1 MKAHIRQLIELFG
14 FNVKLN
20 TGNKPNKSCFLH
32 VFFYCW
38 VICMPFIWCEYLEEG
53 MGTKKC
59 RITRGKYIR
68 MNISAPYNEGD
79 NVILYKYGMDT
90 LFL

>member
-1 MKAHIRQLIELFG
+1 
-14 FNVKLN
+14 
-20 TGNKPNKSCFLH
+20 
-32 VFFYCW
+32 
-38 VICMPFIWCEYLEEG
+38 MPFIWCEYLEEG

-68 MNISAPYNEGD
+68 MDISAPYNEGD

-90 LFL
+90 LFF